1 MLPAT
6 GLRGKPVDGSQLHL
20 KPGGPHC
27 GFVKTQFPPRLSSMQ
42 KGYFLVSPCSVVLV
56 LLTSTVALFLSWREE
71 WTKARKERQ
80 EGEAGLACGVESEGT
95 ASGAEGEEKR
105 RVPG

>member
-1 MLPAT
+1 MLPCDWFERETSRWFMIASEARRAS
-6 GLRGKPVDGSQLHL
+6 LWVREDPVPQ
-20 KPGGPHC
+20 
-27 GFVKTQFPPRLSSMQ
+27 RLSSMQ